1 MKEGWKLMPYL
12 STLAVPKKAAM
23 ATQEKDF
30 PQPSASVLR
39 NQPQCGMNYVGY
51 IYQTLEHSNTS

>member
-1 MKEGWKLMPYL
+1 MPCL